1 MTSDLVLQ
9 GRDTA
14 NNITT
19 SSRTGLK
26 DMRIVRATWE
36 GQNLSGHLKGNPCK
50 GHDNSLSRTGF

>member
-14 NNITT
+14 NNTTT

-36 GQNLSGHLKGNPCK
+36 G
-50 GHDNSLSRTGF
+50 